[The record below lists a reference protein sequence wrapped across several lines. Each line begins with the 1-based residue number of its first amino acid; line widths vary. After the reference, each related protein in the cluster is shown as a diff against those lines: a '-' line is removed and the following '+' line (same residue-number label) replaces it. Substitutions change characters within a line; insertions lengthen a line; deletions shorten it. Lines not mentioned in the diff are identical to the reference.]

1 MRKRFGKVKLFATT
15 MLLAMSMLCGCSKK
29 DDDGGNGSEG
39 NKQESQENQQDGN
52 QGANAGDASTQGTRT
67 VAIKDSDYAIK
78 NHPLSGAD
86 AIYEINI
93 SPWMKSQYPFIACI
107 RPYNENYLLCIFEET
122 QLVILNPLDGSVVA
136 QKQLPDGY
144 YYDDCVFVDE
154 NGNLAFLNYMDS
166 KIYFYDSS
174 LTQYDCID
182 VSQLEISFGYLNK
195 DFTEMYYTNYADTNL
210 HRYNIKTKQDESIAV
225 TDKQAMFMNLCG
237 YSQSEN
243 CIMLEIYSGD
253 WENSEEEMIVW
264 DLTTNQKKDIDV
276 GMINGFKDT
285 ENYYVADSY
294 VDGIYTCYFGDK
306 SSGNTHIY
314 RFDET
319 SLNCYPSFDLEHHM
333 AVTSCEQIKNA
344 GENIEEFVALH
355 DLTKGKIAET
365 SFQVGNEYV
374 YIGKSVYLP
383 EPQLVVFSYEEN
395 NTIKL
400 CVWDLV
406 DDTNK
411 TSFDETY
418 LFSVDCAKGTDAE
431 FSQELE
437 KTKKEIENKYNVEIH
452 YDDSISSCEITDYT
466 FEKVNSQFAID
477 RTLKILDQELAKY
490 PEGMIEQLGE
500 KVQFYLVSKM
510 EGNGQNAVE
519 FPSGAQHT
527 ISGKPQILLNVE
539 NAYELDKTIHHEM
552 FHAFENYLVSVGAEF
567 NDDTWCA
574 LNPSDFTYTYTYQEV
589 YDDVMDFSDDENSG
603 KWDEG
608 TMNYPEDYT
617 YYYGCEEEKA
627 YFVDYYSQKFP
638 KEDRASI
645 FAAAMTENSY
655 GMHYF
660 EASHIRQKL
669 RAIDEQLRN
678 GFNTEKWPEQTE
690 WETWMNAN

>member
-1 MRKRFGKVKLFATT
+1 MRKRFGKVKIFTAA
-15 MLLAMSMLCGCSKK
+15 MLLAMSMVCGCSKK
-29 DDDGGNGSEG
+29 DDDNANGSDG
-39 NKQESQENQQDGN
+39 NKQENQQDVN
-52 QGANAGDASTQGTRT
+52 QGANDGNASTQGIRT

-78 NHPLSGAD
+78 NHPLNGTN

-93 SPWMKSQYPFIACI
+93 SPWMKSEYPYISCI
-107 RPYNENYLLCIFEET
+107 RPYNENYLMCIFEDT

-144 YYDDCVFVDE
+144 FYDDCVFIDE

-182 VSQLEISFGYLNK
+182 VSQLQVSIGYLNK
-195 DFTEMYYTNYADTNL
+195 DFTEMYYTNYEDTNL
-210 HRYNIKTKQDESIAV
+210 HRYNFKTKQDESITI
-225 TDKQAMFMNLCG
+225 TDKQAVFMNICG

-243 CIMLEIYSGD
+243 CIMLELYSGD
-253 WENSEEEMIVW
+253 WENGEDEMIVW

-276 GMINGFKDT
+276 GMINSFKDN

-294 VDGIYTCYFGDK
+294 VDGMYTCYFGDK

-319 SLNCYPSFDLEHHM
+319 ALDCYPSFDLEHHM
-333 AVTSCEQIKNA
+333 AVTSIEQVANA
-344 GENIEEFVALH
+344 GESREEFIALH
-355 DLTKGKIAET
+355 DLEKGKIAET
-365 SFQVGNEYV
+365 SFQAGDKYV

-383 EPQLVVFSYEEN
+383 EAQLVVFSYEAN
-395 NTIKL
+395 NTVKL

-406 DDTNK
+406 DDTNN

-418 LFSVDCAKGTDAE
+418 LFSVDCAKGTDAA

-437 KTKKEIENKYNVEIH
+437 ETKKEIENKYNVEIH

-466 FEKVNSQFAID
+466 YEKVNSQFSID
-477 RTLKILDQELAKY
+477 RTLKILNRELAKY

-500 KVQFYLVSKM
+500 KVQFYIVNKM
-510 EGNGQNAVE
+510 EGNSQNAVE

-527 ISGKPQILLNVE
+527 ISGKPQILLNVD
-539 NAYELDKTIHHEM
+539 NAYELDKTIHHEI
-552 FHAFENYLVSVGAEF
+552 FHAFEDYLVSVGSEF
-567 NDDTWCA
+567 DDDTWCA
-574 LNPSDFTYTYTYQEV
+574 LNPSDFSYSYSYQEIG
-589 YDDVMDFSDDENSG
+589 YDDISYIDENYG
-603 KWDEG
+603 QEG
-608 TMNYPEDYT
+608 EGMMDYPEDYT
-617 YYYGCEEEKA
+617 YYDGCEEDKA

-638 KEDRASI
+638 NEDRASV

-660 EASHIRQKL
+660 NASHIREKL
-669 RAIDEQLRN
+669 RAIDEKLRN
-678 GFNTEKWPEQTE
+678 GFNTENWPEQTE
-690 WETWMNAN
+690 WEAWMTEK